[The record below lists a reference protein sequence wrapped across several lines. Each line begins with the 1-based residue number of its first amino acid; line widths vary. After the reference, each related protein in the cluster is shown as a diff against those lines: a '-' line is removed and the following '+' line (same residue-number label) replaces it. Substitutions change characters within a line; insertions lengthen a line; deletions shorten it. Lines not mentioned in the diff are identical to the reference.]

1 MEDNIIREEIEFS
14 EELFLKTIQEND
26 FPEPEDGVG
35 GNKNENN

>member
-14 EELFLKTIQEND
+14 EELFLKTIQENG

-35 GNKNENN
+35 GNKDENN

>member
-35 GNKNENN
+35 GNKDENN